1 MVHNRAIMKSH
12 SYFDATMNKSNT
24 SFLKQ
29 MQALDVSARLVQMIL
44 NHGLTP
50 KLRSDL
56 LQDPTKDLFFPRLY
70 SAVRNPSNRSGSRI
84 RRGDKE
90 MLKCMLLIWKSNMH
104 KRFRQTRLLGS
115 GRLNSADRPLAVFMT
130 CYIAMLKHET
140 FHHPR
145 VMWSILAAG
154 RYVGG
159 RQADF
164 KQDGAEDKTATWDT
178 ISCIP
183 ATEDLI
189 KSAPKTDEREWRVKN
204 AVKIGDEASFRIPDW
219 SLDDAPQAVDKVALG
234 LFELV
239 DTSLLYESRKLNAE
253 DNAEFIRFFEPA
265 SNDGG
270 NHRHASNACTFFV
283 GVEEAGGGEEEADG
297 GEEEADG
304 GEEGAG
310 EGKEGAGEGEVGLT
324 PDAGGEAAKTA
335 ISERTRSKDKTKAGK
350 GEEDGKGGGGV
361 DGAAAAD
368 EDVANMDEDGE
379 DADEDDFTEKKETKP
394 TIIKDAVPS
403 VKGFSPKKP
412 TLKRKPGKPAASPPK
427 LESVKLD
434 QLLGEQPATVFGQ
447 SYGAI
452 QTMRALALKSRK
464 SKDDNQRLEV
474 AIGNCKYLLAFCVA
488 KVFEE
493 KLRDVKVDEFNDLE
507 KILHVLGI
515 HERFEEVL
523 PPKKRRKRKTK
534 TYIIPEPINDT
545 VEEHMTHLITC
556 LEKSWGAVALPQ
568 NFDRWTGEDALV
580 DKVHTEIVAGRCKY
594 FRILLKVP
602 ATTFRDLALED
613 WSVRDGPTSPMEQ
626 AAAYFHKHMAERWN
640 IQIGPVR
647 PDGNGWDVLFYANV
661 SGSSSASGKD
671 AEENVSEILAVGL
684 DEVVDDAGAEGRD
697 NQAVTAPMAV
707 VEPTEVVDG

>member
-1 MVHNRAIMKSH
+1 MKSH

-56 LQDPTKDLFFPRLY
+56 LQDPTRDLFFPRLY
-70 SAVRNPSNRSGSRI
+70 SAVRNPSNRSGSCI

-164 KQDGAEDKTATWDT
+164 KQDGTEDKTATWDT

-304 GEEGAG
+304 GEEEAVGGEEGAG
-310 EGKEGAGEGEVGLT
+310 EGKEGAGEGEEGQT
-324 PDAGGEAAKTA
+324 PYAGGEAAKTA
-335 ISERTRSKDKTKAGK
+335 ISERTRSKDKAKAGK
-350 GEEDGKGGGGV
+350 GKEDGEGGGGV
-361 DGAAAAD
+361 NVAAAAD
-368 EDVANMDEDGE
+368 EDVASMDEDGE

-394 TIIKDAVPS
+394 TIIVNATPS
-403 VKGFSPKKP
+403 VEAFSTKKP
-412 TLKRKPGKPAASPPK
+412 AQKRKSENAAALPPK
-427 LESVKLD
+427 LGSVKLA
-434 QLLGEQPATVFGQ
+434 QLLAEEPETVIGQ

-452 QTMRALALKSRK
+452 QAISALALKSRK
-464 SKDDNQRLEV
+464 TKEDIRRVVHAVS
-474 AIGNCKYLLAFCVA
+474 NCKYLLLFLMA
-488 KVFEE
+488 KVYEE
-493 KLRDVKVDEFNDLE
+493 DLKKKKVVEFNDVE
-507 KILHVLGI
+507 KVLHALDI
-515 HERFEEVL
+515 NERFVAVL

-545 VEEHMTHLITC
+545 VEQHMTHLITC
-556 LEKSWGAVALPQ
+556 LEKSWGPVALPQ
-568 NFDRWTGEDALV
+568 NFDRWTGKDALV
-580 DKVHTEIVAGRCKY
+580 EELHAEIIAGRCEN
-594 FRILLKVP
+594 FRLLLKVP
-602 ATTFRDLALED
+602 ATTFRDLAFSD
-613 WSVRDGPTSPMEQ
+613 WSARDGPTSPMEQ
-626 AAAYFHKHMAERWN
+626 AAAYFHEHMIERWN
-640 IQIGPVR
+640 IEIGPVR
-647 PDGNGWDVLFYANV
+647 PDGSWDVLFYANV
-661 SGSSSASGKD
+661 SEGSSASVED
-671 AEENVSEILAVGL
+671 AEDNVSDILADGPAGDV
-684 DEVVDDAGAEGRD
+684 EDAGAEGRK
-697 NQAVTAPMAV
+697 N
-707 VEPTEVVDG
+707 